1 MVQSSILNLS
11 LTTYG
16 IILAMAEIDLDT
28 IEAELIEQIE
38 EQNNSMTAI
47 VNNSINVPIEATDEE
62 LKEKAISEERR
73 IRELEIAVW
82 AENEKL
88 LGGEPTQAVLKEV
101 YERLKDGKT
110 LVEALEGICG
120 VSLWNQWRK
129 DYPVVVAIEEQ
140 ARMEYSNKLEQEIL
154 NIADQRERTRRGE
167 VDRDKLMMDARQRI
181 IDRNDRL
188 TEARM
193 KAQQGKNMPGAV
205 VPVQINVKYGKQES

>member
-1 MVQSSILNLS
+1 M
-11 LTTYG
+11 
-16 IILAMAEIDLDT
+16 DK
-28 IEAELIEQIE
+28 IELEQLEDSVIEEIE
-38 EQNNSMTAI
+38 EQNNSRTAI
-47 VNNSINVPIEATDEE
+47 IHNSINIPAKATDNEIR
-62 LKEKAISEERR
+62 EKVISEERR

-88 LGGEPTQAVLKEV
+88 LGGDPTQAVLKEV

-120 VSLWNQWRK
+120 ISLWNKWRK

-140 ARMEYSNKLEQEIL
+140 ARMEYSHKLEQEIL
-154 NIADQRERTRRGE
+154 NIADQRERTRMGE
-167 VDRDKLMMDARQRI
+167 VNRDKMMIEARQSI

-193 KAQQGKNMPGAV
+193 KAQQGIGSAGAV
-205 VPVQINVKYGKQES
+205 VPVQINVKYGKE

>member
-1 MVQSSILNLS
+1 M
-11 LTTYG
+11 TTYG

-47 VNNSINVPIEATDEE
+47 VNNSINVPVEATDEE
-62 LKEKAISEERR
+62 LKEKAVSEERR

-193 KAQQGKNMPGAV
+193 KAQQGKNMPGTV

>member
-1 MVQSSILNLS
+1 MSFDN
-11 LTTYG
+11 
-16 IILAMAEIDLDT
+16 IDLDRL
-28 IEAELIEQIE
+28 EAEVIEEIE

-47 VNNSINVPIEATDEE
+47 VNNSINIPVKATDKEIEE
-62 LKEKAISEERR
+62 KVVSEERR

-120 VSLWNQWRK
+120 ISLWSRWRK

-140 ARMEYSNKLEQEIL
+140 ARAEYSHKLEQEIL
-154 NIADQRERTRRGE
+154 NIADQRERTRMGE
-167 VDRDKLMMDARQRI
+167 VNRDKMMIEARQSI

-193 KAQQGKNMPGAV
+193 KAQQNGNTAGAV
-205 VPVQINVKYGKQES
+205 VPVQINVKYGKE

>member
-1 MVQSSILNLS
+1 M
-11 LTTYG
+11 TTYG

-47 VNNSINVPIEATDEE
+47 VNNSINVPVEATDEE

-193 KAQQGKNMPGAV
+193 KAQQGKNLPGTV

>member
-1 MVQSSILNLS
+1 
-11 LTTYG
+11 
-16 IILAMAEIDLDT
+16 MAEIDLDT

-47 VNNSINVPIEATDEE
+47 VNNSINVPVEATDEE

-120 VSLWNQWRK
+120 VTLWNQWRK

-154 NIADQRERTRRGE
+154 NIADQRERTMRGE
-167 VDRDKLMMDARQRI
+167 VYRDKLMMDARQRI

-193 KAQQGKNMPGAV
+193 KAQQGKNLPGTV

>member
-1 MVQSSILNLS
+1 M
-11 LTTYG
+11 TTYG
-16 IILAMAEIDLDT
+16 IILAMSEIDLDT

-47 VNNSINVPIEATDEE
+47 VNNSINVPVEATDEE

-120 VSLWNQWRK
+120 VALWNQWRK

-193 KAQQGKNMPGAV
+193 KAQQGKNLPGTV

>member
-1 MVQSSILNLS
+1 
-11 LTTYG
+11 
-16 IILAMAEIDLDT
+16 MAEIDLDT

-47 VNNSINVPIEATDEE
+47 VNNSINVPVEATDEE

-120 VSLWNQWRK
+120 VTLWNQWRK

-167 VDRDKLMMDARQRI
+167 VYRDKLMMDARQRI

-193 KAQQGKNMPGAV
+193 KAQQGKNMPGTV

>member
-1 MVQSSILNLS
+1 
-11 LTTYG
+11 
-16 IILAMAEIDLDT
+16 MAEIDLDT

-47 VNNSINVPIEATDEE
+47 VNNSINVPVEATDEE

-120 VSLWNQWRK
+120 VTLWNQWRK

-193 KAQQGKNMPGAV
+193 KAQQGKNMPGTV

>member
-1 MVQSSILNLS
+1 M
-11 LTTYG
+11 TTYG

-47 VNNSINVPIEATDEE
+47 VNNSINVPVEATDEE

-110 LVEALEGICG
+110 LVEALDGICG
-120 VSLWNQWRK
+120 INLWNQWRR

-193 KAQQGKNMPGAV
+193 KAQQGKNMPGTV

>member
-1 MVQSSILNLS
+1 M
-11 LTTYG
+11 TTYG
-16 IILAMAEIDLDT
+16 IILTMAEIDLDT

-47 VNNSINVPIEATDEE
+47 VNNSINVPVEATDEE

-193 KAQQGKNMPGAV
+193 KAQQGKNMPGTV

>member
-1 MVQSSILNLS
+1 M
-11 LTTYG
+11 TTYG
-16 IILAMAEIDLDT
+16 IILVMAEIDLDT

-47 VNNSINVPIEATDEE
+47 VNNSINVPVEATDEE

-129 DYPVVVAIEEQ
+129 DYPVVVSIEEQ

-193 KAQQGKNMPGAV
+193 KAQQGKNMPGTV